1 MDLSHISNLIS
12 SIYAIVSAPVVL
24 LIYKKATGYSK
35 HRREIRE
42 NESKRKKEEEQRKKD
57 HDKEVIDKLH
67 ETDDTLKAALI
78 AILHHEIYYN
88 CTRYISNGYITTGQK
103 DDLEYLFRSYHGMGG
118 NSTGEWL
125 YNRASELPVKDE
137 ID

>member
-12 SIYAIVSAPVVL
+12 SVYAIASAPLAL
-24 LIYKKATGYSK
+24 LIYKKASGYSK
-35 HRREIRE
+35 HRKDLRDNEARRKREE
-42 NESKRKKEEEQRKKD
+42 EERKKN

-88 CTRYISNGYITTGQK
+88 CTHYINNGYITTGQK

-125 YNRASELPVKDE
+125 YNRACKLSVKDD